1 MIEKGICMADGKTGA
16 IILAAGRSAH
26 MEELKPMLRMGQ
38 TTMIQR
44 EIDTIRQAGISPIVV
59 VTGYQADVLE
69 RHISHRGAVCIR
81 NKRYETSQMYGSIC
95 MGLRHIQ
102 KKADRVLLFPADVP
116 MITAD
121 TIEKMAQA
129 PGSMAVPVCQ
139 GKKGHPVM
147 LSKEVFGHILTYRGG
162 KGLRG
167 AMDAWG
173 EGVREI
179 EVEDPG
185 VLLDTNTKMD
195 YESLLAY
202 EKDRQKRGELAFQA
216 SISLSRE
223 EECFSALTADFLV
236 PMITADTIEK
246 MAQAPGSMAVPVCQG
261 KKGHPVML
269 SKEVFGHIL
278 TYRGGKGLRGAMDA
292 WGEGVREIEVED
304 PGVLLDTNTKMD
316 YESLLAYEKDRQ
328 KRGEL
333 AFQASISLSREEECF
348 SALTA
353 DFLEAVAESGSMLGA
368 CQIRDISYSKGW
380 KMLKIAEAQLGIQFL
395 ERQTGGSK
403 GGFSVLTP
411 EGKAFL
417 EKFRRMEAAVQAAA
431 EAAFEK
437 IFLEPEEEEKEDTD
451 GREINAF

>member
-116 MITAD
+116 MITVN

-167 AMDAWG
+167 AMDAWD

-202 EKDRQKRGELAFQA
+202 EKDRQKRGELAFRA
-216 SISLSRE
+216 SIL
-223 EECFSALTADFLV
+223 
-236 PMITADTIEK
+236 
-246 MAQAPGSMAVPVCQG
+246 
-261 KKGHPVML
+261 
-269 SKEVFGHIL
+269 
-278 TYRGGKGLRGAMDA
+278 
-292 WGEGVREIEVED
+292 
-304 PGVLLDTNTKMD
+304 
-316 YESLLAYEKDRQ
+316 
-328 KRGEL
+328 
-333 AFQASISLSREEECF
+333 LSREEECF

>member
-1 MIEKGICMADGKTGA
+1 
-16 IILAAGRSAH
+16 
-26 MEELKPMLRMGQ
+26 
-38 TTMIQR
+38 
-44 EIDTIRQAGISPIVV
+44 
-59 VTGYQADVLE
+59 
-69 RHISHRGAVCIR
+69 
-81 NKRYETSQMYGSIC
+81 
-95 MGLRHIQ
+95 
-102 KKADRVLLFPADVP
+102 
-116 MITAD
+116 
-121 TIEKMAQA
+121 
-129 PGSMAVPVCQ
+129 
-139 GKKGHPVM
+139 
-147 LSKEVFGHILTYRGG
+147 
-162 KGLRG
+162 
-167 AMDAWG
+167 
-173 EGVREI
+173 
-179 EVEDPG
+179 
-185 VLLDTNTKMD
+185 
-195 YESLLAY
+195 
-202 EKDRQKRGELAFQA
+202 
-216 SISLSRE
+216 
-223 EECFSALTADFLV
+223 
-236 PMITADTIEK
+236 
-246 MAQAPGSMAVPVCQG
+246 
-261 KKGHPVML
+261 
-269 SKEVFGHIL
+269 
-278 TYRGGKGLRGAMDA
+278 MDA

-353 DFLEAVAESGSMLGA
+353 DFLESLSSNRMKVESLFIDEGSMLGA

-411 EGKAFL
+411 EGKVFL

>member
-179 EVEDPG
+179 EVEDP
-185 VLLDTNTKMD
+185 VFYWTPTRKWTTNRCLPTK
-195 YESLLAY
+195 
-202 EKDRQKRGELAFQA
+202 KTGR
-216 SISLSRE
+216 
-223 EECFSALTADFLV
+223 SA
-236 PMITADTIEK
+236 
-246 MAQAPGSMAVPVCQG
+246 GSW
-261 KKGHPVML
+261 H
-269 SKEVFGHIL
+269 
-278 TYRGGKGLRGAMDA
+278 
-292 WGEGVREIEVED
+292 
-304 PGVLLDTNTKMD
+304 
-316 YESLLAYEKDRQ
+316 
-328 KRGEL
+328 
-333 AFQASISLSREEECF
+333 
-348 SALTA
+348 
-353 DFLEAVAESGSMLGA
+353 
-368 CQIRDISYSKGW
+368 
-380 KMLKIAEAQLGIQFL
+380 
-395 ERQTGGSK
+395 
-403 GGFSVLTP
+403 
-411 EGKAFL
+411 
-417 EKFRRMEAAVQAAA
+417 FRRR
-431 EAAFEK
+431 F
-437 IFLEPEEEEKEDTD
+437 
-451 GREINAF
+451 R

>member
-1 MIEKGICMADGKTGA
+1 MNT
-16 IILAAGRSAH
+16 
-26 MEELKPMLRMGQ
+26 
-38 TTMIQR
+38 
-44 EIDTIRQAGISPIVV
+44 DTIANSN
-59 VTGYQADVLE
+59 ADDPTKALCSLSQNWWLFVL
-69 RHISHRGAVCIR
+69 RGVLALIFAALAFWMPQSALLAMTIMFGAFSLVNGAFNLVAAV
-81 NKRYETSQMYGSIC
+81 
-95 MGLRHIQ
+95 RHIQ

-202 EKDRQKRGELAFQA
+202 EKDRQKRGELAF
-216 SISLSRE
+216 R
-223 EECFSALTADFLV
+223 
-236 PMITADTIEK
+236 
-246 MAQAPGSMAVPVCQG
+246 
-261 KKGHPVML
+261 
-269 SKEVFGHIL
+269 
-278 TYRGGKGLRGAMDA
+278 
-292 WGEGVREIEVED
+292 
-304 PGVLLDTNTKMD
+304 
-316 YESLLAYEKDRQ
+316 
-328 KRGEL
+328 
-333 AFQASISLSREEECF
+333 ASISLSREEECF

-411 EGKAFL
+411 DGKAFL

>member
-1 MIEKGICMADGKTGA
+1 MEENQKIPMRSQVKKEDTWAIEDMYATVEDWEKDFAAAKKVAEEAAEYAGRLGESAQALYDWSALTEKLDCMLSEIYGYASRVKDQDTADAAGQTLSARAMGLYVECSGLISFADPEILSIPEEKLEA
-16 IILAAGRSAH
+16 FYAEKPELLKYRRSINEVRRCKDHILSPELEKILADAG
-26 MEELKPMLRMGQ
+26 E
-38 TTMIQR
+38 
-44 EIDTIRQAGISPIVV
+44 
-59 VTGYQADVLE
+59 
-69 RHISHRGAVCIR
+69 
-81 NKRYETSQMYGSIC
+81 
-95 MGLRHIQ
+95 
-102 KKADRVLLFPADVP
+102 
-116 MITAD
+116 
-121 TIEKMAQA
+121 MAQA

-202 EKDRQKRGELAFQA
+202 EKDRQKRGELAF
-216 SISLSRE
+216 R
-223 EECFSALTADFLV
+223 
-236 PMITADTIEK
+236 
-246 MAQAPGSMAVPVCQG
+246 
-261 KKGHPVML
+261 
-269 SKEVFGHIL
+269 
-278 TYRGGKGLRGAMDA
+278 
-292 WGEGVREIEVED
+292 
-304 PGVLLDTNTKMD
+304 
-316 YESLLAYEKDRQ
+316 
-328 KRGEL
+328 
-333 AFQASISLSREEECF
+333 ASISLSREEECF

-411 EGKAFL
+411 EGKVFL

>member
-1 MIEKGICMADGKTGA
+1 MRAIGIVLAGGNSKRMRELSSKRAVAAMPVAGSYRSIDFALSNMTNSHIQNVAVFTQYNSRSLNLHLSSSKWWDFGRKQGGLYVFTPSITPENGDWYRGTADALYQNLTF
-16 IILAAGRSAH
+16 
-26 MEELKPMLRMGQ
+26 LKNSHEPYVVIASG
-38 TTMIQR
+38 
-44 EIDTIRQAGISPIVV
+44 DGI
-59 VTGYQADVLE
+59 YKLDYNKVLE
-69 RHISHRGAVCIR
+69 
-81 NKRYETSQMYGSIC
+81 Y
-95 MGLRHIQ
+95 HIQ

-202 EKDRQKRGELAFQA
+202 EKDRQKRGELAF
-216 SISLSRE
+216 R
-223 EECFSALTADFLV
+223 
-236 PMITADTIEK
+236 
-246 MAQAPGSMAVPVCQG
+246 
-261 KKGHPVML
+261 
-269 SKEVFGHIL
+269 
-278 TYRGGKGLRGAMDA
+278 
-292 WGEGVREIEVED
+292 
-304 PGVLLDTNTKMD
+304 
-316 YESLLAYEKDRQ
+316 
-328 KRGEL
+328 
-333 AFQASISLSREEECF
+333 ASISLSREEECF

-417 EKFRRMEAAVQAAA
+417 EKFRRMETAVQAAA

-451 GREINAF
+451 GRKINAF

>member
-1 MIEKGICMADGKTGA
+1 
-16 IILAAGRSAH
+16 
-26 MEELKPMLRMGQ
+26 
-38 TTMIQR
+38 
-44 EIDTIRQAGISPIVV
+44 
-59 VTGYQADVLE
+59 
-69 RHISHRGAVCIR
+69 
-81 NKRYETSQMYGSIC
+81 
-95 MGLRHIQ
+95 
-102 KKADRVLLFPADVP
+102 
-116 MITAD
+116 
-121 TIEKMAQA
+121 
-129 PGSMAVPVCQ
+129 
-139 GKKGHPVM
+139 M

-202 EKDRQKRGELAFQA
+202 EKDRQKRGELAF
-216 SISLSRE
+216 R
-223 EECFSALTADFLV
+223 
-236 PMITADTIEK
+236 
-246 MAQAPGSMAVPVCQG
+246 
-261 KKGHPVML
+261 
-269 SKEVFGHIL
+269 
-278 TYRGGKGLRGAMDA
+278 
-292 WGEGVREIEVED
+292 
-304 PGVLLDTNTKMD
+304 
-316 YESLLAYEKDRQ
+316 
-328 KRGEL
+328 
-333 AFQASISLSREEECF
+333 ASISLSREEECF

-451 GREINAF
+451 GRKNP

>member
-1 MIEKGICMADGKTGA
+1 MRAIGIVLAGGNNHRMRELSNKRAVAAMPVAGSYRGIDFALSNMTNSGVQKVAVLTQYNARSLNEHLSSSKWWNFGRKQGGMFVFTPTITKENSFWYQGTADA
-16 IILAAGRSAH
+16 IYQNLDF
-26 MEELKPMLRMGQ
+26 LKRCHEPYVIIASGDGVYKL
-38 TTMIQR
+38 
-44 EIDTIRQAGISPIVV
+44 D
-59 VTGYQADVLE
+59 YNKVLE
-69 RHISHRGAVCIR
+69 
-81 NKRYETSQMYGSIC
+81 Y
-95 MGLRHIQ
+95 HIQ
-102 KKADRVLLFPADVP
+102 KKADRVLLFPAD
-116 MITAD
+116 
-121 TIEKMAQA
+121 
-129 PGSMAVPVCQ
+129 
-139 GKKGHPVM
+139 
-147 LSKEVFGHILTYRGG
+147 
-162 KGLRG
+162 
-167 AMDAWG
+167 
-173 EGVREI
+173 
-179 EVEDPG
+179 
-185 VLLDTNTKMD
+185 
-195 YESLLAY
+195 
-202 EKDRQKRGELAFQA
+202 
-216 SISLSRE
+216 
-223 EECFSALTADFLV
+223 V

>member
-1 MIEKGICMADGKTGA
+1 M
-16 IILAAGRSAH
+16 
-26 MEELKPMLRMGQ
+26 
-38 TTMIQR
+38 
-44 EIDTIRQAGISPIVV
+44 
-59 VTGYQADVLE
+59 
-69 RHISHRGAVCIR
+69 
-81 NKRYETSQMYGSIC
+81 
-95 MGLRHIQ
+95 
-102 KKADRVLLFPADVP
+102 FPADVP

-202 EKDRQKRGELAFQA
+202 EKDRQKRGELAF
-216 SISLSRE
+216 R
-223 EECFSALTADFLV
+223 
-236 PMITADTIEK
+236 
-246 MAQAPGSMAVPVCQG
+246 
-261 KKGHPVML
+261 
-269 SKEVFGHIL
+269 
-278 TYRGGKGLRGAMDA
+278 
-292 WGEGVREIEVED
+292 
-304 PGVLLDTNTKMD
+304 
-316 YESLLAYEKDRQ
+316 
-328 KRGEL
+328 
-333 AFQASISLSREEECF
+333 ASISLSREEECF

-411 EGKAFL
+411 EGKVFL

-437 IFLEPEEEEKEDTD
+437 IFLEPEEEEKEDTN

>member
-1 MIEKGICMADGKTGA
+1 MFDDLKEYLREWFKKVITSRLFVLAVVFCLMSSALVMRLFNLQIIKGEEYQDAYTAMTEKVIKTASTRGN
-16 IILAAGRSAH
+16 IYDRNGNVLAYN
-26 MEELKPMLRMGQ
+26 EL
-38 TTMIQR
+38 
-44 EIDTIRQAGISPIVV
+44 
-59 VTGYQADVLE
+59 
-69 RHISHRGAVCIR
+69 
-81 NKRYETSQMYGSIC
+81 SIC

-202 EKDRQKRGELAFQA
+202 EKDRQKRGELAF
-216 SISLSRE
+216 R
-223 EECFSALTADFLV
+223 
-236 PMITADTIEK
+236 
-246 MAQAPGSMAVPVCQG
+246 
-261 KKGHPVML
+261 
-269 SKEVFGHIL
+269 
-278 TYRGGKGLRGAMDA
+278 
-292 WGEGVREIEVED
+292 
-304 PGVLLDTNTKMD
+304 
-316 YESLLAYEKDRQ
+316 
-328 KRGEL
+328 
-333 AFQASISLSREEECF
+333 ASISLSREEECF